1 MAYAACLL
9 PLLFNPLSRLLC
21 VPHAGP
27 TDPDGIRIRP
37 MYLVSHLTAPK
48 LGVVLLGDAGKLTQD
63 SDSISTISPTSVC

>member
-1 MAYAACLL
+1 
-9 PLLFNPLSRLLC
+9 
-21 VPHAGP
+21 
-27 TDPDGIRIRP
+27 